1 MDQGSGGGRRE
12 GRRGSNSWKKL
23 EPWLKS
29 KGTDTLKGEEKKKKI
44 VPLCSLGVAGGMW
57 EKALSQDKT
66 LEGMHAKSL
75 QSCPTL
81 CDPMDC
87 SPPGPSVHGIL
98 QARILKWVAIP
109 SSSKSSQPRDR
120 TQVFMSTGT
129 GSQFLYHWRRL
140 STLWPT
146 KTDLDD
152 ENGGCPS
159 TCATSSNFQGCYHF
173 PDGEDGTEKL
183 SCEPKVTP
191 LKV

>member
-12 GRRGSNSWKKL
+12 AWQQQLEEIRAMTEIKRNRYPERR
-23 EPWLKS
+23 
-29 KGTDTLKGEEKKKKI
+29 EKKKKI
-44 VPLCSLGVAGGMW
+44 VPLCSLGVAGGMG
-57 EKALSQDKT
+57 EKALAQDKT
-66 LEGMHAKSL
+66 LEGMRAKSL

-120 TQVFMSTGT
+120 TQVFMSTCT

-140 STLWPT
+140 STL
-146 KTDLDD
+146 
-152 ENGGCPS
+152 
-159 TCATSSNFQGCYHF
+159 
-173 PDGEDGTEKL
+173 
-183 SCEPKVTP
+183 
-191 LKV
+191 